1 MKGMPTSTDRREFS
15 NAADKPFSVTLWGS
29 NPDETDN
36 DDCWTGEDFTTRE
49 EAILAY
55 REVVMFPDHSKLA
68 RACGPR
74 GAWEY
79 VMIDG
84 PEDTHEVWQNADR
97 PSCKRYRRE
106 LTRDTH
112 EWQRE
117 RAMEAGMLHGI
128 EAYNDEMGYGA

>member
-1 MKGMPTSTDRREFS
+1 MTTSTARRDFS
-15 NAADKPFSVTLWGS
+15 HGSDKPYSVTLWGS

-36 DDCWTGEDFTTRE
+36 DDCWTGDDFATRE
-49 EAILAY
+49 EATATY

-68 RACGPR
+68 KVCGPR

-84 PEDTHEVWQNADR
+84 PDTHEVTQNPDQ
-97 PSCKRYRRE
+97 PSCERRRRE
-106 LTRDTH
+106 LARDDRA
-112 EWQRE
+112 WQRE

-128 EAYNDEMGYGA
+128 EAYNDEMGF